1 MATPVDF
8 SNYLPPEV
16 WEHVLSFVDVRS
28 VLAGV
33 SLVSRRFHALA
44 SEPHLWRHLL
54 LSHFAATSSAAA
66 SRLGTTTDTAT
77 TTTTNLYAG
86 DAEHGWRKTFF
97 AHRWLAHSKR
107 VRFCLMGH
115 VDCGKS
121 TLLGRIL
128 ESLGSV
134 SQQEVERCREQV
146 SWTGKLSYQF
156 AWLTDRSKDERERG
170 VTLDWC
176 ARECALPSGREIELV
191 GVPGYRYQLQNAV
204 TGASMADVAILVV
217 HAGLGQFEAGVNV
230 HDHYPGGTR
239 THLILA
245 KRLGMSRVVVVVN
258 GMDSYAANYS
268 QRRYREIEDAVLE
281 LAAEVGYQPEALV
294 MLPISAWTGEN
305 VLAPSTA
312 LGWYEGPTLVEVME
326 QVAQALTTG
335 AAACRE
341 VAKRPLFGP
350 TRVSV
355 LRRVNALCI
364 AGAPKGEVVVE
375 ALVQSGT
382 VREGQV
388 LHARLSAPIANR
400 ARDGPQPASAL
411 VTLAVVSI
419 LRLDKP
425 RTRAAAGEYVG
436 LRLRLEHSGDVA
448 ATSDMAAATMH
459 ALALLAKG
467 ALVVCVCVCV
477 LGVCVCVLCVE
488 YTFQP
493 FCVDREVKSATPL
506 LRLRRGV
513 VLVSAAGVGGPPA
526 LGVVQSFTVRLTH
539 ETALHLRRGY
549 TLTGAIHTAS
559 LPCRVEQVIKCWNEE
574 GQEEK
579 VEDGEGA
586 QAGVKVRKGV
596 ITLVLI
602 KPLGYVHVEPFERN
616 AVLGTVLLIDH
627 LHIQASGQIV
637 SITQR

>member
-281 LAAEVGYQPEALV
+281 LAAEVGY
-294 MLPISAWTGEN
+294 
-305 VLAPSTA
+305 
-312 LGWYEGPTLVEVME
+312 EGPTLVEVME

-425 RTRAAAGEYVG
+425 REAQKCVRSQNPGRSRREIEDAVLELAAEVGYEGPTLVEVMEQVAQALTTGAAACREVAKRPLFGPTRVSVLRRVNALCIAGAPKGEVVV
-436 LRLRLEHSGDVA
+436 E
-448 ATSDMAAATMH
+448 
-459 ALALLAKG
+459 
-467 ALVVCVCVCV
+467 ALV
-477 LGVCVCVLCVE
+477 
-488 YTFQP
+488 
-493 FCVDREVKSATPL
+493 
-506 LRLRRGV
+506 
-513 VLVSAAGVGGPPA
+513 
-526 LGVVQSFTVRLTH
+526 QSGTVREGQVLHARLPAPIANRARDGSVGTQPAS
-539 ETALHLRRGY
+539 ALVTLAVVSILRFDK
-549 TLTGAIHTAS
+549 
-559 LPCRVEQVIKCWNEE
+559 PRVEQVIKCWNEE